1 MLEDMSSFTPAAGR
15 FAPTFIYDP
24 LITLTRERL
33 WRTIAV
39 AHLAPRRGDVIVD
52 VGCGTGSLAV
62 LIGRIQPQAR
72 VIGVDP
78 DAAVLA
84 IAARKAD
91 AVGVQVDWRTAMGDD
106 LGAVVSA
113 ESADAMVSSLVL
125 HQCPMPT
132 KQAIIAAMFAALRP
146 GGRLVI
152 ADYGWQRTWLMRTA
166 FRIVQLADGKTD
178 TQPNA
183 DAILPDLLSEANFQD
198 MREADVVSTISG
210 SISIYVA
217 SKK

>member
-183 DAILPDLLSEANFQD
+183 DGILPDLLSEANFQD

>member
-1 MLEDMSSFTPAAGR
+1 MSSFTPAAGR

-24 LITLTRERL
+24 LIALTRERL

-39 AHLAPRRGDVIVD
+39 AHLAPRPGDVIVD

-62 LIGRIQPQAR
+62 LIGRVQPQAR
-72 VIGVDP
+72 IIGVDP
-78 DAAVLA
+78 DTAVLA

-91 AVGVQVDWRTAMGDD
+91 AVGVEVDWRTAMGDD
-106 LGAVVSA
+106 LSAAVSA
-113 ESADAMVSSLVL
+113 ESVDAVVSSLVL

-152 ADYGWQRTWLMRTA
+152 ADYGHQRSWLMRAA
-166 FRIVQLADGKTD
+166 FSIVQLADGKTD

-183 DAILPDLLSEANFQD
+183 DGILPDLLSDANFQD
-198 MREADVVSTISG
+198 VREADVVSTISG

-217 SKK
+217 SKE

>member
-84 IAARKAD
+84 IVARKAD

-183 DAILPDLLSEANFQD
+183 DGILPDLLSEANFQD